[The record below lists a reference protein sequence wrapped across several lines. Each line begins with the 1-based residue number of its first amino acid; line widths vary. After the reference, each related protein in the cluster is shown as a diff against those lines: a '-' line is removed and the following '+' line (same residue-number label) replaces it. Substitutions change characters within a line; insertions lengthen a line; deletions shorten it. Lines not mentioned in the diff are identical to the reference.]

1 VLTPS
6 KIVLGFVAACLPAVS
21 TVELAVLGEANPVIC
36 LAQRAILDA
45 RAQLFRLIANQALEF
60 FVRHNQRLTFRIE
73 TPEYLLSCHAQI
85 KSNSG
90 GNKYAL

>member
-1 VLTPS
+1 
-6 KIVLGFVAACLPAVS
+6 
-21 TVELAVLGEANPVIC
+21 
-36 LAQRAILDA
+36 
-45 RAQLFRLIANQALEF
+45 
-60 FVRHNQRLTFRIE
+60 VRHNQRLTFRIE